1 MARVVVPAEMEAI
14 QWDIGDEGFSTSSL
28 FKASSCHGEKWLAVI
43 KQVDK
48 IATDDEARKLRDIYQ
63 GIEDALEFARSSKG
77 KFSYMSY
84 ETDVRQYSDVLGEML
99 VSRGYKPDEI
109 MSMWQMRFADYCYQ
123 GGKGY
128 GFGYG
133 VREPMYMPKYLKVPS
148 DKLGSR
154 SHIQRD
160 SEVED
165 FYRSKFLGIKGT
177 LHYCPHH
184 WCIRPGYYEFAK
196 PSLLEMMAILSS
208 PFTVGISGKIT
219 EAIWGD

>member
-1 MARVVVPAEMEAI
+1 MARVVDRAEMEAI

-48 IATDDEARKLRDIYQ
+48 IATDEEAKKLRDIYQ

-109 MSMWQMRFADYCYQ
+109 MCMWHMRFTDYCYQ

-133 VREPMYMPKYLKVPS
+133 IREPMYMPKYLKVPS
-148 DKLGSR
+148 D
-154 SHIQRD
+154 IQRD
-160 SEVED
+160 SKLQD
-165 FYRSKFLGIKGT
+165 FYRSKFLGIKDT

-184 WCIRPGYYEFAK
+184 WCIRPVYFEFAK